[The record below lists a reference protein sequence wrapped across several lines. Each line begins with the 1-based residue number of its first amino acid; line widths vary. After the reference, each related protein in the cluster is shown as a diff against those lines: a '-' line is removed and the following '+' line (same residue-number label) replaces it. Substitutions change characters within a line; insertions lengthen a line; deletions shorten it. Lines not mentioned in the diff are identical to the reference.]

1 MPYSIYEIKSSTP
14 HESDCILSLVVLT
27 SECLAIFTLNI
38 VTIIVF
44 VRLHQLQRRSTY
56 LIIHLATVD
65 LLVGGVSLTVFILQI

>member
-1 MPYSIYEIKSSTP
+1 M
-14 HESDCILSLVVLT
+14 VLT

-44 VRLHQLQRRSTY
+44 VRQHQLQRRSTY